1 MPTIRVKIAF
11 LVDCTASMEPWIQAA
26 KDQVM
31 MIVRSTQEQYTEAM
45 FETAFVGYRDYEDA
59 ERILRISFADPE
71 DMLRRIRNVH
81 ADGGGDCA
89 EDVATGL
96 REVWDLDWNDADVKT
111 IIHIADAPAH
121 GRRFHSVGITDRFPD
136 GDPNRLDPL
145 EFLRW
150 IGGRGIDYTFVKIND
165 STDKM
170 LDVFEQHY
178 GRIEGFKVLDLRP
191 QGYAVRL
198 TTDEP
203 PLTPPLRSNPSDTTL
218 LLSPSIVRT
227 ITQSIGRHTASQD
240 PTEV

>member
-31 MIVRSTQEQYTEAM
+31 MIVRSTQEQYSEAM

-59 ERILRISFADPE
+59 ERILRISFTDPE

-81 ADGGGDCA
+81 ADGGGDRA
-89 EDVATGL
+89 EEVATGL
-96 REVWDLDWNDADVKT
+96 REVWDLDWSDADVKT

-121 GRRFHSVGITDRFPD
+121 GRRFHSIGITDRFPD

-165 STDKM
+165 TTDKM
-170 LDVFEQHY
+170 LDAFMEVY
-178 GRIEGFKVLDLRP
+178 DRADGFNVVDLRP
-191 QGYAVRL
+191 HTTL
-198 TTDEP
+198 THLPP
-203 PLTPPLRSNPSDTTL
+203 PLGAYSTPPRTLEDTTL
-218 LLSPSIVRT
+218 FLSPSITRT
-227 ITQSIGRHTASQD
+227 ITASISRHTASQD
-240 PTEV
+240 PVEV